1 MVQPA
6 FPKCTFRSIRSV
18 KLIGLARHKFA
29 VIALA
34 AVALCSTI
42 WYLLDVLGAV
52 SHSPVFGVAAFENRF
67 DEFRKTVQPHSTYG
81 YVSDNL
87 PNDPSARPEFYLT
100 QYTLAPAIVKPTPQE
115 LLVVLNFHET
125 RPDVKL
131 LLANRLVMVRIF
143 GNGVALCR
151 RILP

>member
-1 MVQPA
+1 VHPA
-6 FPKCTFRSIRSV
+6 SPACTSPSVRNV
-18 KLIGLARHKFA
+18 KLIGLARHTLA

-52 SHSPVFGVAAFENRF
+52 SHSPVFGVAAFESRF
-67 DEFRKTVQPHSTYG
+67 DEFRKTVQPHTTYG
-81 YVSDNL
+81 YVSDNS
-87 PNDPSARPEFYLT
+87 PDDPSARPEFYLT
-100 QYTLAPAIVKPTPQE
+100 QYTLAPAIVKPTAEE
-115 LLVVLNFHET
+115 LLVVLNFHQT

-131 LLANRLVMVRIF
+131 LRANRLEPVRIF
-143 GNGVALCR
+143 DNGVALCR

>member
-6 FPKCTFRSIRSV
+6 FSKCTFPSVRNV
-18 KLIGLARHKFA
+18 KLIGLARHTFA

-34 AVALCSTI
+34 AVALCSTV

-67 DEFRKTVQPHSTYG
+67 DELRKTVQPHSTYG

-100 QYTLAPAIVKPTPQE
+100 QYTLAPAIVKPNAE
-115 LLVVLNFHET
+115 ALLVVLNFHET
-125 RPDVKL
+125 NPDVKL
-131 LLANRLVMVRIF
+131 LRANRLELVRIF

>member
-1 MVQPA
+1 
-6 FPKCTFRSIRSV
+6 
-18 KLIGLARHKFA
+18 
-29 VIALA
+29 
-34 AVALCSTI
+34 
-42 WYLLDVLGAV
+42 
-52 SHSPVFGVAAFENRF
+52 
-67 DEFRKTVQPHSTYG
+67 
-81 YVSDNL
+81 
-87 PNDPSARPEFYLT
+87 
-100 QYTLAPAIVKPTPQE
+100 LAPAIVKPTPQE